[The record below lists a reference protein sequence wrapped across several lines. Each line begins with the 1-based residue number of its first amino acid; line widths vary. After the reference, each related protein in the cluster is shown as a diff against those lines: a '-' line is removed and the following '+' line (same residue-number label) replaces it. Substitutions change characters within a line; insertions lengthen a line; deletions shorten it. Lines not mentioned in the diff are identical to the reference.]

1 MAKRKQYKATTELV
15 TLVWEPLPALG
26 AVVEVEV
33 AVGDVLPLGVV
44 ELLPGRVELLEVMP
58 EIGLVTALGLLEEME
73 EKVLEGAVD
82 LVELTVVEGALV
94 VSAPVLEAGLV
105 EVWAVEVVEVDEE
118 EEEDDEEVEEVEVEV
133 EVKVGGTE
141 VVVPAGAEAPS
152 ILMLSAEPLL
162 SP

>member
-1 MAKRKQYKATTELV
+1 
-15 TLVWEPLPALG
+15 LG
-26 AVVEVEV
+26 AVVEVEA

-82 LVELTVVEGALV
+82 LVELTVLEGALV

-105 EVWAVEVVEVDEE
+105 EVRAVEVVEVDEE
-118 EEEDDEEVEEVEVEV
+118 EEDEEEVEEVEVEV
-133 EVKVGGTE
+133 EVEVGGTE